1 MPIDTEIRVPD
12 GTGIG
17 AQWAGNLLAPIAFL
31 LQLEIA
37 YFIVP
42 RACHAGVVFPIHL
55 AHLGALL
62 IALAGGVTAWRQWQ
76 RWGRDWP
83 AAGPGPETRSRFM
96 AEVALLVSAGF
107 TLVILALWLPTFWL
121 HPCQ

>member
-1 MPIDTEIRVPD
+1 MAIDTEIRVRD
-12 GTGIG
+12 GTGIA

-37 YFIVP
+37 YFAVP
-42 RACHAGVVFPIHL
+42 RACKAGVIFPVHL

-62 IALAGGVTAWRQWQ
+62 IALAGAVIAWRQWK

-83 AAGPGPETRSRFM
+83 SDGSTPETRSHFM
-96 AEVALLVSAGF
+96 AELAVLVSGGF

>member
-1 MPIDTEIRVPD
+1 MPIDTAIRIPD
-12 GTGIG
+12 GTDAG

-31 LQLEIA
+31 LQLEVA
-37 YFIVP
+37 YFAVP
-42 RACHAGVVFPIHL
+42 RACHAGVVFPVHL

-62 IALAGGVTAWRQWQ
+62 IALAGTVIAWRQWQ
-76 RWGRDWP
+76 RWGHGFPSD
-83 AAGPGPETRSRFM
+83 GSSPETRSRFM
-96 AEVALLVSAGF
+96 AKLALLVSGGF

>member
-12 GTGIG
+12 GAEIR

-37 YFIVP
+37 YFAVP
-42 RACHAGVVFPIHL
+42 RACHAGVVFPVHL
-55 AHLGALL
+55 AHAGASL
-62 IALAGGVTAWRQWQ
+62 IALAGTVIAWRQWQ
-76 RWGRDWP
+76 HWRKHGP
-83 AAGPGPETRSRFM
+83 ADGPGPEPRSMFM
-96 AEVALLVSAGF
+96 ATLGVLVSGGFLLVM
-107 TLVILALWLPTFWL
+107 LALWVPTFWL

>member
-1 MPIDTEIRVPD
+1 MQIDTEIRVRD

-17 AQWAGNLLAPIAFL
+17 GQWAGNLLAPIAFL

-42 RACHAGVVFPIHL
+42 RACDAGLVFPVHL

-62 IALAGGVTAWRQWQ
+62 IALAGTLTAWRQWQ

-83 AAGPGPETRSRFM
+83 ADGPGPEPRSRFM
-96 AEVALLVSAGF
+96 AELAVLVSAGF
-107 TLVILALWLPTFWL
+107 TVVILALWIPTFLL